1 MDDTYDKQP
10 GQAHRS
16 RPNLARRLSVAL
28 IILGAISCVIGV
40 VLIPLPDNSASF
52 GWFAYAPLNDTVFV
66 PPSGILTP
74 RSKLGILWALIGV
87 ALLAF
92 GSGWAFGL
100 RQTVPRRRVPNE
112 GSGS

>member
-1 MDDTYDKQP
+1 MDDIVP
-10 GQAHRS
+10 GQAHGS

-40 VLIPLPDNSASF
+40 VLILLPDNSASF

-74 RSKLGILWALIGV
+74 RSQLGILWALIGV

-100 RQTVPRRRVPNE
+100 RQPAPRRRVPDE
-112 GSGS
+112 GSGR